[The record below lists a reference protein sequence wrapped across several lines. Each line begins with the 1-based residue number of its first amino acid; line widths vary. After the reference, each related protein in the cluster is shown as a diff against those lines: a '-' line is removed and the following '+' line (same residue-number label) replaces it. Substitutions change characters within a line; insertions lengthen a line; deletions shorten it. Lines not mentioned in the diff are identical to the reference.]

1 VTLRHLLPAFVASE
15 SVKRLLAA
23 LDLGQS
29 PIRIFDL
36 PTAARPVAIAAVVR
50 RATAPTLIVTSRDDR
65 AESLCAA
72 VNEFLPR
79 DLQAVVWP
87 APDGLPYEQLP
98 FDLEVSTQRVAL
110 LDHLVQQ
117 DPASPPVVFASIR
130 GLSQLLMPP
139 DELREQ
145 RRELKV
151 DDRLDAPAFLAWATR
166 LGYQVTPLVQEPGT
180 IARRGGIVDL
190 FPPGAEEP
198 VRIDLFGDVID
209 SIRTFN
215 PSSQRSDRRL
225 RSVTLLPPSELPLWR
240 LPEAAALVR
249 RLDLHRLRDE
259 VRDEWSRMLD
269 RMDVGTTPASVDLF
283 APYLL
288 PHSATLLDYLPAGGL
303 IVVDEPS
310 AVRLSARQ
318 LEEHAVELV
327 AAFEA
332 NGELPSDLPKP
343 YAAPTNPSVWERKG
357 QVVELG
363 QTGDDGDGRAID
375 LSEVVEAPIFAGR
388 LGRLTEEIGERLS
401 QGWQV
406 ALATDQVERL
416 TEIFEERDI
425 FPRRDKRRE
434 PGEPLPL
441 TPGTLDVV
449 ASDLDGGW
457 MVPESRLLVLSD
469 LEIFGFRK
477 QTRRGGRRSLAD
489 NFAFATS
496 LTPGEFVVHIDH
508 GIAKFVGLVRIET
521 GGVEREYL
529 LLEYAKG
536 DKLYVPVDQSDRVTR
551 YCGGGVEPTPTKL
564 GSGEW
569 VRTKQRVRRAVREM
583 AFELIQ
589 LYATRETVGGHAFG
603 PDTAWDAE
611 LGESFPYT
619 ETPDQQRAIDDVK
632 TDLESTNPMDRLV
645 CGDVGY
651 GKTEV
656 ALRAAFKAVNG
667 GRQVAVLVPTTV
679 LALQHFATFSQR
691 LAPFPVRVEMLSRL
705 RSPSEQRK
713 IVEGLAAG
721 TVDIVIGTHRL
732 VQRDVKFK
740 DLGLIVIDEEQRFG
754 VRHKEFLK
762 QLRTEVDVLTM
773 SATPIPRTLHMSLAG
788 IRDIS
793 IIDTAPQARL
803 PIRTFVTD
811 AGDQLL
817 REVILREIDRGGQ
830 VYVVHNRVHSIDR
843 LTHHLRELVPEARFG
858 IGHGQLDEEVL
869 EEVILGFI
877 RNEFDVLVCTTI
889 IESGVDIPNVNT
901 IVIDNADALGLTQ
914 LYQLRGRVGR
924 STNRAYAYLLHKPGK
939 VLTGEA
945 QARLEAIQEATEL
958 GAGLRVAM
966 RDMEIRGA
974 GNILGAEQSGH
985 IAEIG
990 YDLYIRLLSQAVEE
1004 VKRGRPIVE
1013 PGAITL
1019 DLPLTALI
1027 PASYVADVELRLAT
1041 YRRVAA
1047 VDSRPA
1053 LEAMRAELEDRFGPI
1068 PEEVERLLALIA
1080 LRLRCTDLGIESMV
1094 EREREIVI
1102 RPVTTSTLDT
1112 RKLTQRLGRALKL
1125 TPNSVRLRLP
1135 DLQIPWLDAIDTVLD
1150 AVELVQDR
1158 IKSASVTSSADGG
1171 SAREVEQTQENV
1183 RRHEVV
1189 VAGGRRKSASL

>member
-1 VTLRHLLPAFVASE
+1 VTLRHLLPALSDTA
-15 SVKRLLAA
+15 SVKRLLDG
-23 LDLGQS
+23 LEEGRS
-29 PIRIFDL
+29 PLRVSDL
-36 PTAARPVAIAAVVR
+36 PSSARPAAIAALVR
-50 RATAPTLIVTSRDDR
+50 RTASPVIVITSRDDR
-65 AESLCAA
+65 AEALCSA
-72 VNEFLPR
+72 VNEFLPPER
-79 DLQAVVWP
+79 QAVVWP
-87 APDGLPYEQLP
+87 AWEGLPYEQLP
-98 FDLEVSTQRVAL
+98 FDLAVSTQRVAL
-110 LDHLVQQ
+110 LDRLLR
-117 DPASPPVVFASIR
+117 DDRSAPPFVFATVR

-139 DELREQ
+139 DELRDQ
-145 RRELKV
+145 RRQLKV
-151 DDRLDAPAFLAWATR
+151 DDRLDAPAFMSWATH

-198 VRIDLFGDVID
+198 IRIDLFGDVIE

-215 PSSQRSDRRL
+215 PSSQRSEKRL
-225 RSVTLLPPSELPLWR
+225 RSITLLPPSELPLWR
-240 LPEAAALVR
+240 LPQAAEAVR
-249 RLDLHRLRDE
+249 RLDLSRLRDE
-259 VRDEWSRMLD
+259 VRDEWGRMID
-269 RMDVGTTPASVDLF
+269 RMEAGAPPPSVDLF

-288 PHSATLLDYLPAGGL
+288 LGPATLFDYLPTGSLL
-303 IVVDEPS
+303 IVDETA
-310 AVRLSARQ
+310 AVRLAAKQ

-327 AAFEA
+327 AALEA
-332 NGELPSDLPKP
+332 NGELPPGLPKP
-343 YAAPTNPSVWERKG
+343 YAAPTDPSLWERRG
-357 QVVELG
+357 RVVELG
-363 QTGDDGDGRAID
+363 QAAASDDVETFD
-375 LSEVVEAPIFAGR
+375 LSDIIEAPVFAGR
-388 LGRLTEEIGERLS
+388 LGRLTEEVGQRLHE
-401 QGWQV
+401 GWRI
-406 ALATDQVERL
+406 ALATDQVDRL

-425 FPRRDKRRE
+425 FPRRDKRRD
-434 PGEPLPL
+434 PGDPLPL
-441 TPGTLDVV
+441 TPGTLDIV

-457 MVPESRLLVLSD
+457 MVPDARLLVLSD

-489 NFAFATS
+489 NLAFVTS

-551 YCGGGVEPTPTKL
+551 YSGGGVEPVPTKL

-569 VRTKQRVRRAVREM
+569 VKTKQRVRRAVREM

-589 LYATRETVGGHAFG
+589 LYATRETVGGHSFG
-603 PDTAWDAE
+603 PDTAWDLE

-632 TDLESTNPMDRLV
+632 GDLESTKPMDRLV
-645 CGDVGY
+645 CGDVGF

-667 GRQVAVLVPTTV
+667 GQQVAVLVPTTV

-691 LAPFPVRVEMLSRL
+691 LAPFPARVEMLSRL
-705 RSPSEQRK
+705 RSAAEQRE
-713 IVEGLAAG
+713 IIAGLAAG

-740 DLGLIVIDEEQRFG
+740 DLGLIVVDEEQRFG

-803 PIRTFVTD
+803 PIRTFVTQTS
-811 AGDQLL
+811 DQLL

-830 VYVVHNRVHSIDR
+830 IYIVHNRVHSIDR

-858 IGHGQLDEEVL
+858 VGHGQMDEEVL

-877 RNEFDVLVCTTI
+877 RHEFDALVCTTI

-901 IVIDNADALGLTQ
+901 IVIDSADTFGLTQ

-924 STNRAYAYLLHKPGK
+924 SANRAYAYLLYKPGK
-939 VLTGEA
+939 VLTAEA

-1004 VKRGRPIVE
+1004 VKNGRPMSE
-1013 PGAITL
+1013 PAAITL

-1047 VDSRPA
+1047 VENRPA
-1053 LEAMRAELEDRFGPI
+1053 LDAMRAELEDRFGPI
-1068 PEEVERLLALIA
+1068 PEEVEHLMALIA
-1080 LRLRCTDLGIESMV
+1080 LRLRCTELGIESMV

-1102 RPVTTSTLDT
+1102 RPVTTSVLDS
-1112 RKLTQRLGRALKL
+1112 RKLNQRLGRALKL

-1135 DLQIPWLDAIDTVLD
+1135 DLQIPWLDAVDAVLD
-1150 AVELVQDR
+1150 AVELAGDR
-1158 IKSASVTSSADGG
+1158 ARLSALTSVTPETDATAALQRAANGRTRSTVTAGER
-1171 SAREVEQTQENV
+1171 RE
-1183 RRHEVV
+1183 R
-1189 VAGGRRKSASL
+1189 GR

>member
-1 VTLRHLLPAFVASE
+1 MTLRHLLPAFAATE
-15 SVKRLLAA
+15 SIQRLLSALRTGAA
-23 LDLGQS
+23 TL
-29 PIRIFDL
+29 RVVDL
-36 PTAARPVAIAAVVR
+36 PSSARPAAIATLAHE
-50 RATAPTLIVTSRDDR
+50 TASPTLIVTSRDDR
-65 AESLCAA
+65 AAALCAA

-79 DLQAVVWP
+79 DRQAVVWP
-87 APDGLPYEQLP
+87 APDGLPCEQLP
-98 FDLEVSTQRVAL
+98 FDLAVSTQRVAL
-110 LDHLVQQ
+110 LDRLLRN
-117 DPASPPVVFASIR
+117 DSASPPLVLASVR
-130 GLSQLLMPP
+130 GLSHLLMSP

-145 RRELKV
+145 RRDLKL
-151 DDRLDAPAFLAWATR
+151 DDRLDASAFLAWATR
-166 LGYQVTPLVQEPGT
+166 LGYQPTPLVQEPGT

-190 FPPGAEEP
+190 FPPAADDP
-198 VRIDLFGDVID
+198 IRIDLFGDVID

-215 PSSQRSDRRL
+215 PSSQRSEKRL

-240 LPEAAALVR
+240 LPQAAAEVR
-249 RLDLHRLRDE
+249 RLNLGRLRNE
-259 VRDEWSRMLD
+259 VQDEWSRMLD
-269 RMDVGTTPASVDLF
+269 RMDVGTPPASVDLF

-288 PHSATLLDYLPAGGL
+288 PEPATIVDYLPPGSL
-303 IVVDEPS
+303 VVVDEPS
-310 AVRLSARQ
+310 AVLLSARQ
-318 LEEHAVELV
+318 LAEHAVELV

-332 NGELPSDLPKP
+332 NGELPPGLPKP
-343 YAAPTNPSVWERKG
+343 YAAPIDPAVWRRKG

-363 QTGDDGDGRAID
+363 QTASADDVAVID
-375 LSEVVEAPIFAGR
+375 LSDVVEAPIYAGR
-388 LGRLTEEIGERLS
+388 LGRLTEEIGERLRD
-401 QGWQV
+401 GWRV
-406 ALATDQVERL
+406 ALATDQVDRL

-441 TPGTLDVV
+441 APGTLDIV

-457 MVPESRLLVLSD
+457 MVPASRLLVLSD

-489 NFAFATS
+489 NLAFATS

-508 GIAKFVGLVRIET
+508 GIAKFLGLVRVET

-551 YCGGGVEPTPTKL
+551 YSGGGVEPTPTRL

-589 LYATRETVGGHAFG
+589 LYATRETVDGHAFG
-603 PDTAWDAE
+603 PDTAWDLE
-611 LGESFPYT
+611 LAESFPYT
-619 ETPDQQRAIDDVK
+619 ETPDQHRAIEDVK
-632 TDLESTNPMDRLV
+632 HDLESTKPMDRLV
-645 CGDVGY
+645 TGDVGY

-705 RSPSEQRK
+705 RSAAEQRD
-713 IVEGLAAG
+713 VVAGLASG
-721 TVDIVIGTHRL
+721 SIDIVIGTHRL

-811 AGDQLL
+811 ANDRLL

-858 IGHGQLDEEVL
+858 IGHGQMDEEVL
-869 EEVILGFI
+869 EEVVLGFI
-877 RNEFDVLVCTTI
+877 RHEFDVLVCTTI

-901 IVIDNADALGLTQ
+901 VVIDHADTLGLTQ

-924 STNRAYAYLLHKPGK
+924 GTNRAYAYLLHKPGK
-939 VLTGEA
+939 VLTAEA

-1004 VKRGRPIVE
+1004 VRNGRPVVE

-1047 VDSRPA
+1047 VETRPA

-1068 PEEVERLLALIA
+1068 PEEVEHLLALIA

-1102 RPVTTSTLDT
+1102 RPVTTSTLDS
-1112 RKLTQRLGRALKL
+1112 RNLNQRLGRALKL

-1135 DLQIPWLDAIDTVLD
+1135 DLRVPWLDAIDAVLD
-1150 AVELVQDR
+1150 ATELAQDR
-1158 IKSASVTSSADGG
+1158 AKLATLVPSTDGG
-1171 SAREVEQTQENV
+1171 G
-1183 RRHEVV
+1183 RRAAKGANGRRPESV
-1189 VAGGRRKSASL
+1189 VAGRR

>member
-1 VTLRHLLPAFVASE
+1 MTLRHILPAFTEAAGMRSLLDGL
-15 SVKRLLAA
+15 KHGRARLRAV
-23 LDLGQS
+23 
-29 PIRIFDL
+29 DL
-36 PTAARPVAIAAVVR
+36 PASARPTAIAALAR
-50 RATAPTLIVTSRDDR
+50 EASGPTLVITSQEDR
-65 AESLCAA
+65 AETLCAA

-79 DLQAVVWP
+79 DRQAVVWP
-87 APDGLPYEQLP
+87 APEGTPYEQLP
-98 FDLEVSTQRVAL
+98 FDLAVSTQRAAL
-110 LDHLVQQ
+110 LDRLLQ
-117 DPASPPVVFASIR
+117 DHRSAPSVLFATVR
-130 GLSQLLMPP
+130 GLAQLLMPP
-139 DELREQ
+139 EELREQ
-145 RRELKV
+145 RRELKI
-151 DDRLDAPAFLAWATR
+151 DDRLDATAFLNWATR

-198 VRIDLFGDVID
+198 VRIDLFGDDID

-215 PSSQRSDRRL
+215 PSTQRSQKRL
-225 RSVTLLPPSELPLWR
+225 RSLTLLPPSELPLWR
-240 LPEAAALVR
+240 LPVAAEAVR
-249 RLDLHRLRDE
+249 GLEPSHLREE
-259 VRDEWSRMLD
+259 VRDEWSRMID
-269 RMDVGTTPASVDLF
+269 RMETGSTPASVDLF

-288 PHSATLLDYLPAGGL
+288 PNPATLLDYLPVGSL
-303 IVVDEPS
+303 VVVDEPA

-318 LEEHAVELV
+318 LEAHAVELV

-332 NGELPSDLPKP
+332 NGELPPGLPKP
-343 YAAPTNPSVWERKG
+343 YATPERALAWERRG

-363 QTGDDGDGRAID
+363 QAPEDGDGETLD
-375 LSEVVEAPIFAGR
+375 LADVIEAPVFAGR
-388 LGRLTEEIGERLS
+388 LGRLTEEIGERL
-401 QGWQV
+401 QTGWRV
-406 ALATDQVERL
+406 ALATDQVDRL
-416 TEIFEERDI
+416 TEIFEEQDV

-441 TPGTLDVV
+441 SPGTLDIV

-457 MVPESRLLVLSD
+457 MVPAAKLLVLSD

-489 NFAFATS
+489 NLAFASS

-508 GIAKFVGLVRIET
+508 GIARFVGLVRVET

-551 YCGGGVEPTPTKL
+551 YSGGGVEPIVTKL

-589 LYATRETVGGHAFG
+589 LYATRETVQGHAFG
-603 PDTAWDAE
+603 PDTAWDLE
-611 LGESFPYT
+611 LAESFPYT
-619 ETPDQQRAIDDVK
+619 ETVDQQGAIDDVK
-632 TDLESTNPMDRLV
+632 TDLESIKPMDRLV
-645 CGDVGY
+645 CGDVGF

-667 GRQVAVLVPTTV
+667 GQQVAVLVPTTV

-705 RSPSEQRK
+705 RSPSEQRA
-713 IVEGLAAG
+713 ITAGLASG
-721 TVDIVIGTHRL
+721 SVDVVIGTHRL

-740 DLGLIVIDEEQRFG
+740 DLGLIVVDEEQRFG

-762 QLRTEVDVLTM
+762 QLRTEIDVLTM

-811 AGDQLL
+811 ASDQLL

-843 LTHHLRELVPEARFG
+843 LTHHLRELVPEASFG
-858 IGHGQLDEEVL
+858 IGHGQMDEEVL

-877 RNEFDVLVCTTI
+877 RHEFDVLVCTTI

-901 IVIDNADALGLTQ
+901 IVIDNADTLGLTQ

-939 VLTGEA
+939 VLTAEA

-985 IAEIG
+985 IASIG

-1004 VKRGRPIVE
+1004 VRQGRPMSE
-1013 PGAITL
+1013 PGAINL

-1027 PASYVADVELRLAT
+1027 PADYVADVELRLNT
-1041 YRRVAA
+1041 YRRIAA
-1047 VDSRPA
+1047 V
-1053 LEAMRAELEDRFGPI
+1053 E
-1068 PEEVERLLALIA
+1068 
-1080 LRLRCTDLGIESMV
+1080 T
-1094 EREREIVI
+1094 
-1102 RPVTTSTLDT
+1102 
-1112 RKLTQRLGRALKL
+1112 
-1125 TPNSVRLRLP
+1125 
-1135 DLQIPWLDAIDTVLD
+1135 
-1150 AVELVQDR
+1150 
-1158 IKSASVTSSADGG
+1158 
-1171 SAREVEQTQENV
+1171 
-1183 RRHEVV
+1183 
-1189 VAGGRRKSASL
+1189 

>member
-1 VTLRHLLPAFVASE
+1 VTLRHLLPAFTATE
-15 SVKRLLAA
+15 SAAKLLAA
-23 LDLGQS
+23 VANGQS
-29 PIRIFDL
+29 ALRIADL
-36 PTAARPVAIAAVVR
+36 PVAARPVAIAAVVR
-50 RATAPTLIVTSRDDR
+50 QAVSPALVVTSREDR
-65 AESLCAA
+65 ADALCAA
-72 VNEFLPR
+72 VNEFLPTGR
-79 DLQAVVWP
+79 QAVVWP

-98 FDLEVSTQRVAL
+98 FDLAVSTQRVAL
-110 LDHLVQQ
+110 LDRLLQQ
-117 DPASPPVVFASIR
+117 DADSPPVVVASIR
-130 GLSQLLMPP
+130 GLSQLMMRPG
-139 DELREQ
+139 DLREQ
-145 RRELKV
+145 RRALKIG
-151 DDRLDAPAFLAWATR
+151 DRLDAMAFLSWGTR

-198 VRIDLFGDVID
+198 VRIDLFGDEID

-225 RSVTLLPPSELPLWR
+225 RAITLLPPSELPLWR

-249 RLDLHRLRDE
+249 RLDLGRLRDE
-259 VRDEWSRMLD
+259 VRDEWGRMLD
-269 RMDVGTTPASVDLF
+269 RMETGTTPASVDLF
-283 APYLL
+283 APYLS
-288 PHSATLLDYLPAGGL
+288 PQPATLLDYLPAGGL

-310 AVRLSARQ
+310 AVRLAARQ

-332 NGELPSDLPKP
+332 NGELPSGLPKP
-343 YAAPTNPSVWERKG
+343 YAVPTDPAIWHRTG
-357 QVVELG
+357 QVVEFG
-363 QTGDDGDGRAID
+363 QSADDDGAID
-375 LSEVVEAPIFAGR
+375 LSDVVEAPVFAGR
-388 LGRLTEEIGERLS
+388 LGRLTEEIGQRLS
-401 QGWQV
+401 EGWQV
-406 ALATDQVERL
+406 ALGTDQVDRL

-457 MVPESRLLVLSD
+457 MVPTSRLLVLSD

-489 NFAFATS
+489 NLAFATS
-496 LTPGEFVVHIDH
+496 LSPGEFVVHIDH

-529 LLEYAKG
+529 LLEYARG

-551 YCGGGVEPTPTKL
+551 YGGGGVEPTPTRL

-589 LYATRETVGGHAFG
+589 LYATRETIGGHSFG
-603 PDTAWDAE
+603 PDVAWDVE
-611 LGESFPYT
+611 LSESFPYT
-619 ETPDQQRAIDDVK
+619 ETPDQQRAIDEVK
-632 TDLESTNPMDRLV
+632 VDLESTKPMDRLV

-705 RSPSEQRK
+705 RSASEQRD
-713 IVEGLAAG
+713 VVAGLESG
-721 TVDIVIGTHRL
+721 SVDIVVGTHRL

-811 AGDQLL
+811 ASDQLL

-830 VYVVHNRVHSIDR
+830 IYVVHNRVHSIDR

-858 IGHGQLDEEVL
+858 IGHGQMDEEVL

-901 IVIDNADALGLTQ
+901 IVIDNADTLGLTQ

-939 VLTGEA
+939 VLTAEA

-1004 VKRGRPIVE
+1004 VRNGRPIVE
-1013 PGAITL
+1013 QGAITL

-1068 PEEVERLLALIA
+1068 PDEVEHLFALIA

-1102 RPVTTSTLDT
+1102 RPVTTSTLDA
-1112 RKLTQRLGRALKL
+1112 RKLVQRLGRALKL

-1135 DLQIPWLDAIDTVLD
+1135 DLHIPWLDAIDSVLD
-1150 AVELVQDR
+1150 AIELVQDR
-1158 IKSASVTSSADGG
+1158 TRLPTFTSSADGG
-1171 SAREVEQTQENV
+1171 GTRVGNRAGDNG
-1183 RRHEVV
+1183 RRREVV
-1189 VAGGRRKSASL
+1189 VAGQGRG